1 MWPNIV
7 EITFYYW
14 TFIQANG
21 DLAHSAQDLNFVAQM
36 SLYAPHVSQILKDYI
51 WTQLELGHMMKQIYN
66 KHKAIWWGMNQCKGA
81 HD

>member
-51 WTQLELGHMMKQIYN
+51 WTQLELGHMMNPIG
-66 KHKAIWWGMNQCKGA
+66 IRA
-81 HD
+81 HDETNL